1 MTSKTKAVASMAGAL
16 VIFSIPIAGAYALDK
31 GFGQA
36 ILILVLAAAGAACMW
51 WAGRIFFNS
60 AKDFAQA
67 RRRMKAEA
75 EEKAWLAQQPYR
87 KGQFVQTL
95 VEKGTDLPANS
106 VGCVLRV
113 FDDWG
118 DTVFVV
124 AFANGIHQHFHE
136 SEIRLHSENILILE
150 EVNDYPA
157 DSFVADVVNRA
168 KETAGHIAAMQNAAS
183 EMEPINFATSVTG
196 TELKPGDL
204 ATLQH
209 GLSRVNGF
217 PSDVVVE
224 VVSIGDF
231 DTAFVRPL
239 LNDKD
244 FAFPRSLL
252 EPLPGWSFDEKAIL
266 TNLRNADGSEPRYVR
281 INQPDADIVIPG
293 LQPFDQG
300 VSVDAPTDLD
310 QYYRDLAK
318 LADPGQI
325 LCAGPESY
333 TYGSEKDWP
342 AYVVTTNYDP
352 ATVYADHELR
362 GYAGGAE
369 GVSYAGERDVVLG
382 QQQVVIGD
390 FGSDIEELS
399 LGEPEDPD
407 TLEPVDEPFNLQ
419 DRIEDIEG
427 GIADIASELA
437 LLNSYQGT
445 IRIAIREI
453 VDAMKANQSGFGA
466 GAADRIT
473 PEQLHGTTTAKEPP
487 KEDAGPHVI
496 DAPAKAGNRM
506 VLTKPYQWLASD
518 PLAPRGT
525 MVAKVDERVGEYKV
539 RIFFA
544 NHERD
549 YRDAWVKDAYFE

>member
-124 AFANGIHQHFHE
+124 AFANGIHQHFSE
-136 SEIRLHSENILILE
+136 SEIRLHNE
-150 EVNDYPA
+150 EVHDSPA
-157 DSFVADVVNRA
+157 GSFVAEAYNRA
-168 KETAGHIAAMQNAAS
+168 KETMDNLQKVVL
-183 EMEPINFATSVTG
+183 TTTG

-204 ATLQH
+204 VTTK
-209 GLSRVNGF
+209 VDVDGF
-217 PSDVVVE
+217 PAGCVAEVVE
-224 VVSIGDF
+224 YYDYGRRRE
-231 DTAFVRPL
+231 VRFL
-239 LNDKD
+239 LTDAKGI
-244 FAFPRSLL
+244 FPVEDL
-252 EPLPGWSFDEKAIL
+252 EPLAGWSFDEEAIRN
-266 TNLRNADGSEPRYVR
+266 NLRNADGSEPRYVR

-293 LQPFDQG
+293 LQPCGQG

-318 LADPGQI
+318 LAEPGQI
-325 LCAGPESY
+325 IGPESY

>member
-150 EVNDYPA
+150 
-157 DSFVADVVNRA
+157 F
-168 KETAGHIAAMQNAAS
+168 AA
-183 EMEPINFATSVTG
+183 SVTG

-281 INQPDADIVIPG
+281 INQPDADMVIAG
-293 LQPFDQG
+293 LQPCDQG

-318 LADPGQI
+318 LA
-325 LCAGPESY
+325 
-333 TYGSEKDWP
+333 
-342 AYVVTTNYDP
+342 
-352 ATVYADHELR
+352 
-362 GYAGGAE
+362 
-369 GVSYAGERDVVLG
+369 
-382 QQQVVIGD
+382 
-390 FGSDIEELS
+390 
-399 LGEPEDPD
+399 DPD

-445 IRIAIREI
+445 IRIAIGEI

>member
-75 EEKAWLAQQPYR
+75 EEKAWLAKQPYR

-150 EVNDYPA
+150 
-157 DSFVADVVNRA
+157 F
-168 KETAGHIAAMQNAAS
+168 AA
-183 EMEPINFATSVTG
+183 SVTG

-281 INQPDADIVIPG
+281 INQPDADMVIAG
-293 LQPFDQG
+293 LQPCDQG

-318 LADPGQI
+318 LA
-325 LCAGPESY
+325 
-333 TYGSEKDWP
+333 
-342 AYVVTTNYDP
+342 
-352 ATVYADHELR
+352 
-362 GYAGGAE
+362 
-369 GVSYAGERDVVLG
+369 
-382 QQQVVIGD
+382 
-390 FGSDIEELS
+390 
-399 LGEPEDPD
+399 DPD

-445 IRIAIREI
+445 IRIAIGEI

-473 PEQLHGTTTAKEPP
+473 PEQLHGTIPAKEPP